1 MSRLLYPAVNVF
13 FLICICNLAD
23 GQSSLTCTA
32 TSTPITVRGEGITE
46 RVGDIVLNCT
56 GGAANG
62 TIAGNLSVTLNV
74 NITNRLA
81 TNSATVTGVL
91 FTVDNGSGPQP
102 LATPATL
109 TPPNILSFNGMSF
122 TLSPS
127 GTAVLRV
134 SDIRA
139 AANELMLA
147 QSSTIQA
154 FLNINV
160 LPINTNQLTV
170 GDIFRGLYSSLSST
184 LICAQSG
191 SALPTNTS
199 SFASFIAMS
208 GTTFNTTRV
217 TEGFA
222 GAFSPLSAFQGLN
235 ADTGMRI
242 MVQYSGFP
250 SNAQLFVPNVVA
262 GSDAVQPTS
271 GGNFGLPVSGGQYAP
286 GNGGSLLLA
295 RVFGT
300 DANGAGGSPI
310 YTPGAPGSGTVSFD
324 AMNAVT
330 LTNGSGFVVYE
341 VVDSDPSVVE
351 SAQFPTFLGVPPSLN
366 GTSTETS
373 ESVSFAPI
381 STVYTATAVD
391 PIPRFQQLPAPSDCS
406 IVGDCGAAY
415 FPLLSV
421 PESSL
426 QYSAQAG
433 TGDQVAYVQIQNNG
447 DGVMQ
452 WTTSVQYTQGS
463 GWLTVSPTSGTDNAT
478 IRVDAVPGTLA
489 AGSYNA
495 TLTIDAGPVA
505 GTKTLPVTFTVT
517 AAPPPPAIVPTPTIT
532 AVVNAATFASGPL
545 VAGSLATLSGTL
557 LSGSNVTATF
567 NGLPAQILYDS
578 STQVN
583 LLVPAALG
591 SANTAQLVVTVNG
604 NASAPL
610 TVNLA
615 AFAPGIF
622 ANGILNQDNSVNSA
636 ANPAAPGS
644 VIQIFATGLSG
655 NGVITA
661 NIAGQVVT
669 QPYYAG
675 PAPALPGVQQVN
687 LIVPTGITGATTNVS
702 VCGTPAGG
710 QPVCSPAVQLAVGQ

>member
-1 MSRLLYPAVNVF
+1 MSRLLYPALTSF
-13 FLICICNLAD
+13 FLISICGLAR
-23 GQSSLTCTA
+23 GQSTLTCTA
-32 TSTPITVRGEGITE
+32 TSNPVTVRGEGITE
-46 RVGDIVLNCT
+46 RVGDIVLTCS
-56 GGAANG
+56 GGTSGA
-62 TIAGNLSVTLNV
+62 TIKGNLSVTLNV

-81 TNSATVTGVL
+81 SNSSNLTGVV
-91 FTVDNGSGPQP
+91 FTIDNGAGPQP
-102 LATPATL
+102 VTTPATL
-109 TPPNILSFNGMSF
+109 TPPNILSFNGPSF
-122 TLSPS
+122 TLSPT

-134 SDIRA
+134 SNIRA

-147 QSSTIQA
+147 SSSTIQA

-160 LPINTNQLTV
+160 LQINTSQLTV
-170 GDIFRGLYSSLSST
+170 ADIFRGLYSSLSST
-184 LICAQSG
+184 LVCAQSG
-191 SALPTNTS
+191 SALPSNTS
-199 SFASFIAMS
+199 SFASFIAS
-208 GTTFNTTRV
+208 TADFNTTRV

-222 GAFSPLSAFQGLN
+222 GAFSPLSGFQGLN
-235 ADTGMRI
+235 ADTGTRI

-250 SNAQLFVPNVVA
+250 QGAQLFVPNVVA
-262 GSDAVQPTS
+262 GSDAVQPTA
-271 GGNFGLPVSGGQYAP
+271 GGDFGPPASGGQYAP

-310 YTPGAPGSGTVSFD
+310 YTPGAPGSGTVTFD
-324 AMNAVT
+324 AMNPVT
-330 LTNGSGFVVYE
+330 LANGAGFVVYE
-341 VVDSDPSVVE
+341 VVDSDPAVVE
-351 SAQFPTFLGVPPSLN
+351 SAQFPTYLGVAPSGN
-366 GTSTETS
+366 GTSTSTS
-373 ESVSFAPI
+373 ENVSFAPV
-381 STVYTATAVD
+381 STVYTATATD

-426 QYSAQAG
+426 QYTAQAG

-447 DGVMQ
+447 GGVMQ

-489 AGSYNA
+489 PGTYNA
-495 TLTIDAGPVA
+495 TLTINAGPVA
-505 GTKTLPVTFTVT
+505 GTTTLPVTFSIT
-517 AAPPPPAIVPTPTIT
+517 AAPPPPVTVPTPTI
-532 AVVNAATFASGPL
+532 AAAVNAATFSAGPL

-557 LSGSNVTATF
+557 LSGSNVTVTF
-567 NGLPAQILYDS
+567 NGLPAQILYDG

-591 SANTAQLVVTVNG
+591 SATSAQLVVTVNG
-604 NASAPL
+604 NASAPQ
-610 TVNLA
+610 TVSLA
-615 AFAPGIF
+615 PFAPGIF
-622 ANGILNQDNSVNSA
+622 PNGILNQDNSVNSA
-636 ANPAAPGS
+636 AHPASSGS

-661 NIAGQVVT
+661 NIAGQAVT

-675 PAPALPGVQQVN
+675 PAPELPGVQQVN
-687 LIVPTGITGATTNVS
+687 LIVPAGISGSTTNVS
-702 VCGTPAGG
+702 VCGGSSVN
-710 QPVCSPAVQLAVGQ
+710 QVVCSPAVQLAVGQ